1 MYIKLTRFD
10 NRPVWLNAAFVVTVE
25 PRRDG
30 SGSVVVPIG
39 DGLDYD
45 VRESPEEVLRMLE
58 GCPAPQVVPVPVSDC
73 LTKTPA
79 DVSPEPE
86 RKTEKADNGKETVT
100 TPAREDAG
108 GTVTAPVREGADGTV
123 NMERLQNI
131 LAHAGVASRRGAAAL
146 IESGVVTVDG
156 IVVKEPGA
164 RFEIGSLGSEGSGPV
179 IRVNGKTITTEEKHR
194 TIVLYKPVGV
204 LSTMSDPFGGK
215 TVAELVRTPER
226 LVPIGRLDKDSE
238 GLLLMSNDGTLVNEL
253 THPRFNHTKTYLV
266 KVAGRW
272 SAEKLKTLRSPLTL
286 DDGYTIR
293 PVPVEVVQEWENNTR
308 LLKFVLSEGRK
319 RQIRKMC
326 SAAHLVVLTLKRGK
340 VGNFEL
346 PSDLQPG
353 EWRDL
358 TDAELKLLR

>member
-1 MYIKLTRFD
+1 
-10 NRPVWLNAAFVVTVE
+10 
-25 PRRDG
+25 
-30 SGSVVVPIG
+30 
-39 DGLDYD
+39 
-45 VRESPEEVLRMLE
+45 
-58 GCPAPQVVPVPVSDC
+58 
-73 LTKTPA
+73 
-79 DVSPEPE
+79 
-86 RKTEKADNGKETVT
+86 
-100 TPAREDAG
+100 
-108 GTVTAPVREGADGTV
+108 
-123 NMERLQNI
+123 MERLQNI

-156 IVVKEPGA
+156 IVVREPGA
-164 RFEIGSLGSEGSGPV
+164 RFEDGVQIK
-179 IRVNGKTITTEEKHR
+179 VNGKEVSAAEKLR

-253 THPRFNHTKTYLV
+253 THPRFNHAKTYLV

-272 SAEKLKTLRSPLTL
+272 SEEKLKTLRSPLTL

-293 PVPVEVVQEWENNTR
+293 SVPVEVVEDYGNNTR

-326 SAAHLVVLTLKRGK
+326 SAAHLVVLTLKRIK

-346 PSDLQPG
+346 PRELQPG

-358 TDAELKLLR
+358 TVAELKALR